1 MRCDVRRAKS
11 FFQVE
16 EAAEN
21 IKSDL
26 AHIISYAFMVFLS
39 YNLQNKLMMKYF
51 TKEEQQLSDF
61 DRCSKQSHFNIND
74 DNKTVTK
81 LNSFLEKEITLTF

>member
-39 YNLQNKLMMKYF
+39 YNLQ
-51 TKEEQQLSDF
+51 
-61 DRCSKQSHFNIND
+61 IN
-74 DNKTVTK
+74 
-81 LNSFLEKEITLTF
+81 

>member
-1 MRCDVRRAKS
+1 
-11 FFQVE
+11 
-16 EAAEN
+16 
-21 IKSDL
+21 
-26 AHIISYAFMVFLS
+26 
-39 YNLQNKLMMKYF
+39 MKYF
-51 TKEEQQLSDF
+51 TKKEQQLSDF